1 MGILKWATTHI
12 PCQHP
17 DFSLKGVHPDWEM
30 HPSYI
35 AGIEALDS
43 YNHWVAEVVMPIA
56 FQWIEEH
63 KAEVYGNVSDDL
75 KDDVGVVIAAA
86 FQLIKELG
94 SYKKGLVKYAE
105 YEKAL
110 ADGTWDPAKIN
121 PVWTEIAKDVRDSTK
136 DSFDVHRDV
145 LKDTIR

>member
-94 SYKKGLVKYAE
+94 SYKKGLVKVCGVR
-105 YEKAL
+105 K
-110 ADGTWDPAKIN
+110 GSCRRH
-121 PVWTEIAKDVRDSTK
+121 VGSGKDQSGVDRDCERCAG
-136 DSFDVHRDV
+136 FDEG
-145 LKDTIR
+145 